1 METLTEKQQKVL
13 RYIEARLGEN
23 NPPSQREIAA
33 HFGLAQ
39 NAIYQLIR
47 YLREKG
53 YLAGNGGH
61 RGLRLSEKYLRQAKQ
76 DKGIPIVGRVAAGP
90 PILAQ
95 ENIEGY
101 ADLKEF
107 YGGGDTFILR
117 AAGES
122 MVDDGILDGDYVV
135 VRPASQVDNGQIGV
149 AMVNDEVTMKKIYFR
164 RDSIILEP
172 ANKSGAY
179 KTITIKKNNANV
191 RIIGKVTGCLR
202 KL

>member
-76 DKGIPIVGRVAAGP
+76 DKGIPIVGKVAAGP

-107 YGGGDTFILR
+107 YGGGDMFILR

-122 MVDDGILDGDYVV
+122 MVDEGILDGDYVV